1 MKIMKAIVEKKT
13 EFVDVNSKFTE
24 LVSTTYFLG
33 IPIHRDSKKFT
44 VPYAEESFEDKE
56 IKELYIKRSVY
67 SSFACG
73 HLFK

>member
-1 MKIMKAIVEKKT
+1 MKAIIEKKT
-13 EFVDVNSKFTE
+13 EFVEVDSKFTE

-33 IPIHRDSKKFT
+33 IPMHRDSKKFT
-44 VPYAEESFEDKE
+44 ATYAGEPLEEQA
-56 IKELYIKRSVY
+56 IKEHYIRRSVY